1 MSAYPKSFVPVIS
14 QLSEYSRNKIRV
26 NCTANTTFNP
36 YDVTVIDLP
45 EGKLDNWTFSIGG
58 VITTTTPVPTAPA
71 GGGNAPA
78 QKWAISPSVEQLI
91 DSMYVEVGGIAIH
104 PSLTNYNQIWD
115 IYANYKGTYNKYAQR
130 SILNLEPGTKTGQG
144 TAPQANM
151 TSVPFQM
158 NNFLGYMNDVRIN
171 HTDLMPPMR
180 LYIRWAS
187 PNILATS
194 AASAQASYYLSNVFC
209 TIDYLTV
216 SPLYNA
222 MIQDKLSS
230 SALQIPYTNFT
241 SIFGAAGTTTGSVRW
256 STTAN
261 CLEMVMGTFLNQAY
275 NSPSQTAYNVNT
287 FRSGF
292 FTKGGTNIAGSAPGA
307 FTSQFSVN
315 GIQYPQIPM
324 DFGRLEIYLETLQCF
339 SEDKDLTTETNP
351 NFSSISNYGNNFF
364 VHAHSFTFND
374 GDSHHRLCGLSG
386 AGNQLIGS
394 WTTNATVTDNVLPL
408 IILQH
413 KSILEIGSGK
423 SIRYIH

>member
-1 MSAYPKSFVPVIS
+1 MSAYPKSFVPLIS
-14 QLSEYSRNKIRV
+14 ELSEYSRNKIRV

-36 YDVTVIDLP
+36 YDVTVIDMP
-45 EGKLDNWTFSIGG
+45 EGKLDDWTFSIGG
-58 VITTTTPVPTAPA
+58 QITTTTATPTGSNP
-71 GGGNAPA
+71 
-78 QKWAISPSVEQLI
+78 QLFAIPPSSEQLI

-115 IYANYKGTYNKYAQR
+115 IYANYKGTFNKFAQR
-130 SILNLEPGTKTGQG
+130 SILNLEPPKYSSNY
-144 TAPQANM
+144 TAPSANL
-151 TSVPFQM
+151 TAAPFQI
-158 NNFLGYMNDVRIN
+158 NNFLGYLNDVRIN

-194 AASAQASYYLSNVFC
+194 GAAAGANYQLQNVYC
-209 TIDYLTV
+209 TVDYLTV

-222 MIQDKLSS
+222 MIQDKLNS

-241 SIFGAAGTTTGSVRW
+241 SIFGASGTTNGSVRW

-261 CLEMVMGTFLNQAY
+261 CLEMVMGTFLNQQY
-275 NSPSQTAYNVNT
+275 NSAAQSPYNTST
-287 FRSGF
+287 FRSGY
-292 FTKGGTNIAGSAPGA
+292 FTKGGSNLGKTTQIGSV
-307 FTSQFSVN
+307 TSQFSVN

-324 DFGRLEIYLETLQCF
+324 DFARLEPYLETLQCF
-339 SEDKDLTTETNP
+339 SEDKDLTTEINP
-351 NFSSISNYGNNFF
+351 NFNSLTSYGTNFF

-374 GDSHHRLCGLSG
+374 NDSSHRLCGLSG
-386 AGNQLIGS
+386 AGNQLLGS
-394 WTTNATVTDNVLPL
+394 WTTMATPTDNVLPL